1 MNCKYC
7 NRKCVKKGKRSGK
20 QRYRCSNCMKYQLR
34 TYKKTRIDDSKV
46 DFLRKLNNEGVGISS
61 ISRLLNISKS
71 SVQRVIKRLYNQI
84 QQPVF
89 NESNQSY
96 EIDELRTYVGSKSN
110 ECWVIYAI
118 NKLNG
123 VVIEMTVGRRTKEN
137 IRKVVNT
144 VLSLNPK
151 RIFTDGLVTYKG
163 LIPQTIHRVFQYNT
177 NKIERKNLTLRTHIK
192 RLVRKTICYS
202 KSTQM
207 LDACL
212 KIYLWA

>member
-46 DFLRKLNNEGVGISS
+46 DFLRKLNNERVGISS

>member
-151 RIFTDGLVTYKG
+151 RIFTDGLVIYKG

>member
-7 NRKCVKKGKRSGK
+7 NEKCVKKGKRSGK

>member
-20 QRYRCSNCMKYQLR
+20 QRYRCGNCMKYQLR